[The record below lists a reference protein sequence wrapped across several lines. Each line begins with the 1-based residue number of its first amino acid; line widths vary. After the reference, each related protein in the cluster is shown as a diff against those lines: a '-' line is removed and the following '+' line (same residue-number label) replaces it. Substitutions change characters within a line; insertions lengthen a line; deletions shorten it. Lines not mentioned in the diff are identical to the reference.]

1 MVKVLSTRCLSLSS
15 ESEGVSSL
23 PGGVGGATD
32 GVGVLVTLADTSGV
46 LASGGEA
53 SHFAVLVDALGDPL
67 ELGVVADGVVV
78 GVDEND
84 FEVLVGGVFTNPVRV
99 HDSERATVS
108 ADTLFGDGLESSGEL
123 DEDTHVG
130 GLTHGG
136 SLGNWLLSSTS
147 ADLDSVNDEA
157 LSGLVSESSGL
168 FRSSWLGSSVD
179 GVQVS
184 VLPDTNSLQVSHSV
198 RGLLAPNFIH
208 VLVCAHFRS
217 NLLDNRNRP
226 TVTLY
231 SNPSQK
237 I

>member
-217 NLLDNRNRP
+217 NLLDNRNRL
-226 TVTLY
+226 V
-231 SNPSQK
+231 S
-237 I
+237 